1 MEPES
6 GAGASAVLV
15 LCRIPHFRPGGQAS
29 GCESFFFFF
38 FFFFFE
44 LCFSLFLTISFFLSF
59 IVNLPFFSCLLPF
72 EMHGGRAI
80 CIFVFFFF
88 LIYFLSLV

>member
-38 FFFFFE
+38 FFF
-44 LCFSLFLTISFFLSF
+44 SL
-59 IVNLPFFSCLLPF
+59 N
-72 EMHGGRAI
+72 
-80 CIFVFFFF
+80 FVFLF
-88 LIYFLSLV
+88 S